1 LREEDTETEPGI
13 ATFCAGSFWD
23 LEAAFRHIGGVLSTA
38 VGFMGGTVSAPT
50 YEQVCDGRTGHSEV
64 VMIAYNPGIIS
75 FRELLVIFFNS
86 HDPCSSNQGEYTGHQ
101 YEPVIYYSG
110 DQDRQLAEEYIRSKC
125 RQDIVRMA
133 LLPGPGQPQLFTGQM
148 SATSFFMKR
157 WGAVIQSFSPEIL
170 TIMDNYP
177 RSTYGETWQT
187 RFHVIICSPG
197 PA

>member
-1 LREEDTETEPGI
+1 MREEDTETEPGI

-110 DQDRQLAEEYIRSKC
+110 DQDRQLAEEYIREQVQAGHC
-125 RQDIVRMA
+125 PDGIVTRTRPASTFYRADECHQLFYEKMGCCY
-133 LLPGPGQPQLFTGQM
+133 PVLFTGD
-148 SATSFFMKR
+148 
-157 WGAVIQSFSPEIL
+157 PD
-170 TIMDNYP
+170 DN
-177 RSTYGETWQT
+177 G
-187 RFHVIICSPG
+187 
-197 PA
+197 